1 MTTELFCPII
11 LNMIAKK
18 IVFLNQKGGVGKT
31 TTAVNVGS
39 CLAKEG
45 FKVLLVDLDSQG
57 NLSSSVSADTSRPG
71 IYEVLAGEI
80 AASGAVQDTPVVNL
94 FCLSGGINMAGLDI
108 ELVDEPNREYFLKG
122 ALLSVEN
129 QYDFIFVD
137 CPPALDLVTMNA
149 LAYADSVVIPMQC
162 EFFAMEG
169 LSLLLK
175 TINGVKKKI
184 NPSLNVLGIV
194 FTMYSKRSNLNNEV
208 VDDITDYF
216 KDLVFKTRIPRN
228 VRLSEAPSHGLP
240 VNAYDNSCSGAK
252 AYKDLSMEVL
262 ERANR

>member
-1 MTTELFCPII
+1 MAYYLG
-11 LNMIAKK
+11 MKAKK

-31 TTAVNVGS
+31 TTTVNVGS

-45 FKVLLVDLDSQG
+45 YKVLLVDLDSQG
-57 NLSSSVSADTSRPG
+57 NLSSSVSADISKPG
-71 IYEVLAGEI
+71 VYEVLAGEFTPQKSI
-80 AASGAVQDTPVVNL
+80 QTTPVVNL
-94 FCLSGGINMAGLDI
+94 YCLSGGINMAGVDI
-108 ELVDEPNREYFLKG
+108 ELVDQPNREFFLKG
-122 ALLSVEN
+122 ALMSLEDE
-129 QYDFIFVD
+129 YDFIFID

-149 LAYADSVVIPMQC
+149 LAYTDSVIIPMQC

-175 TINGVKKKI
+175 TINGIKKKI
-184 NPSLNVLGIV
+184 NPSLEIMGIV

-208 VDDITDYF
+208 VEDISNYF
-216 KDLVFKTRIPRN
+216 KDLVFKTKIPRN

-240 VNAYDNSCSGAK
+240 INAYDNSCSGAK